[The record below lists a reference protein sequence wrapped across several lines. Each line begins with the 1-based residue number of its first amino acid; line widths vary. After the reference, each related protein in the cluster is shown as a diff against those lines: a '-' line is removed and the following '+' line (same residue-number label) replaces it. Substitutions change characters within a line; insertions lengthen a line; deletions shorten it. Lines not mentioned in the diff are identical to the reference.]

1 MSSIAPTDSVS
12 STGKRSKPG
21 KRERQQARSAVG
33 SSGGVPASSSKAAI
47 FARGASSD
55 PVPQPGKFPVVFST
69 GAGEPTRDQEFAIPI
84 EKTFPLFGSVVDKYK
99 RNPRYAEFRA
109 HSEFTDPVFG
119 THLAVCSL
127 LRLAQQMVHAHV
139 NMGLPQ
145 GDFAPIASSDIRIP
159 SALSSVVNQFG
170 EFSSPTIGT
179 RFLLRD
185 YENAVKRVV
194 YLADQLWTSGN
205 SQKIFARAWLPM
217 SNDDGNFKTIV
228 ANRLQEFISDAD
240 LSILPTVLEDAVL
253 SGEVPEAWDQVK
265 QTLADPPERG
275 QVDRRDRFDF
285 LFKAYADVGQF
296 TTAFTTESA
305 LAALRELDLSWD
317 SPSAGHLNW
326 QYSAKQRFSYV
337 SNEWAKLSAAYAQ
350 FFDLSSGLV
359 SRQSATGSHAQ
370 MAEVTSVEG
379 VTVLKTFIALSAPEF
394 SLAACFPPTCVFVG
408 GITRRVVVTTS
419 LNVAQRATEFCQID
433 WR

>member
-12 STGKRSKPG
+12 SSGKRSKPG

-33 SSGGVPASSSKAAI
+33 SSGGQPASSSKAAA
-47 FARGASSD
+47 FARGGSSD

-69 GAGEPTRDQEFAIPI
+69 GAGEPTRDQEFAIPLN
-84 EKTFPLFGSVVDKYK
+84 KAYPLFGSVVDKYK

-119 THLAVCSL
+119 THLAVSSL
-127 LRLAQQMVHAHV
+127 LRLAQQLVHAHV

-145 GDFAPIASSDIRIP
+145 GDFAPIASSDVRIP
-159 SALSSVVNQFG
+159 SALSSIVNQFG

-179 RFLLRD
+179 RFLFRD

-194 YLADQLWTSGN
+194 FLADQLWTAGN
-205 SQKIFARAWLPM
+205 SHHIFNRSWLPM
-217 SNDDGNFKTIV
+217 CSDDKNFKVIV
-228 ANRLQEFISDAD
+228 ASRLLEFISDAD

-253 SGEVPEAWDQVK
+253 SGEVPEAWEQVK
-265 QTLADPPERG
+265 DVLGDPPAEG
-275 QVDRRDRFDF
+275 QVDNRDRFDF
-285 LFKAYADVGQF
+285 LFKAYGDVGQF
-296 TTAFTTESA
+296 TTAFTTTAAS
-305 LAALRELDLSWD
+305 AALQELDLPWNA
-317 SPSAGHLNW
+317 PSAGHLNW
-326 QYSAKQRFSYV
+326 QYSTKQRFSFLADQ
-337 SNEWAKLSAAYAQ
+337 WAKLSASYAQ
-350 FFDLSSGLV
+350 FFDLSSGLL

-370 MAEVTSVEG
+370 MAQVTSIEG

-419 LNVAQRATEFCQID
+419 LNLAQRATEFCQID